1 MLHSSLEEANKEV
14 AIEVRWKAF
23 ELRPQEMRA
32 EVDDSWF
39 AEKKKQIEAYWPQV
53 QTTAKETYG
62 LDIERGPWGIDTRL
76 AHVGAKA
83 ARKLAWKRDEDGT
96 AGVEALYHRR
106 VFEAY
111 WLRQEDISH
120 PGVLTA
126 IAVGLGLDETAFT
139 ADLTD
144 ETLRDEV
151 LAEERMAQ
159 QLGIRGVPATII
171 DERYLLSGA
180 QPAARLIALLSEYAQ
195 TGTMNGR

>member
-39 AEKKKQIEAYWPQV
+39 AEKKKQIEAYW
-53 QTTAKETYG
+53 
-62 LDIERGPWGIDTRL
+62 
-76 AHVGAKA
+76 
-83 ARKLAWKRDEDGT
+83 
-96 AGVEALYHRR
+96 
-106 VFEAY
+106 
-111 WLRQEDISH
+111 LRQEDISH

-139 ADLTD
+139 ADLAD

-151 LAEERMAQ
+151 LTEERMAQ